1 MNRQHKQTPEFK
13 IESVE
18 EFKARG
24 GNVKRVDFTNAYDTF
39 KRYGQNY
46 KKYHGMT
53 NQEIAEA
60 KRVLLRKVDSD
71 ANSSN

>member
-1 MNRQHKQTPEFK
+1 MNRHHKVQPTFK

-24 GNVKRVDFTNAYDTF
+24 GSVKQVDFTNAYDTF
-39 KRYGQNY
+39 KRYGQHY

-53 NQEIAEA
+53 NQEIAEL
-60 KRVLLRKVDSD
+60 KRVLLRKGESD